1 MMKVI
6 EFKILLKVKK
16 GMTQKIGGLEIPV
29 EANEYEIGDVLS
41 VGEKV
46 SGIKP
51 GDTVYFYTGAGKSIT
66 HEGENY
72 RVINSNEVIVVL
84 EA

>member
-16 GMTQKIGGLEIPV
+16 GLTQKIGGLEIPI
-29 EANEYEIGDVLS
+29 EANEYEIGEVLS

-46 SGIKP
+46 SGIKE
-51 GDTVYFYTGAGKSIT
+51 GDTVYFYTGSGKNIT
-66 HEGENY
+66 HEGESY
-72 RVINSNEVIVVL
+72 RIINSNEVIVVID
-84 EA
+84 